1 MEMVTQEQIQ
11 RIANL
16 LETNSKSML
25 NDTEFNEPAQME
37 PDRKRKCPYGTCDG
51 SGHILVHTEEDLFAR
66 KCKCYEEQI
75 ISNKLDFACIPEE
88 FQNLAIKD
96 FDVDLYRLEESKQK
110 ASRAVN
116 IATRYVKKFDAMQ
129 ELGRGLY
136 FYSQTAGSGK
146 TRLAISIGNFLVKYR
161 RQQVRFI
168 TTVDLLGKIRDSWND
183 KCESSEEAL
192 VEEFATVPVLILDD
206 IGVEGNKDWINN
218 IFYRIINRRLTGNK
232 VTLITSNIP
241 MNELNFDYR
250 LLNRLEDMVMQVF
263 MPEESVRRTNAKSKN
278 EKMLKELMED

>member
-1 MEMVTQEQIQ
+1 M
-11 RIANL
+11 
-16 LETNSKSML
+16 
-25 NDTEFNEPAQME
+25 
-37 PDRKRKCPYGTCDG
+37 
-51 SGHILVHTEEDLFAR
+51 
-66 KCKCYEEQI
+66 
-75 ISNKLDFACIPEE
+75 
-88 FQNLAIKD
+88 
-96 FDVDLYRLEESKQK
+96 
-110 ASRAVN
+110 
-116 IATRYVKKFDAMQ
+116 
-129 ELGRGLY
+129 
-136 FYSQTAGSGK
+136 
-146 TRLAISIGNFLVKYR
+146 
-161 RQQVRFI
+161 
-168 TTVDLLGKIRDSWND
+168 DLLGKIRDSWND